1 MRNPVAAVG
10 VVAAL
15 TIGGCWWRPRRFNPT
30 LAGAAADQGAFA
42 AAYAE
47 CRQLY
52 ADGKLNSN
60 GQLASAGGAAAAGAT
75 TAAVGGA
82 AAAAAG
88 GWAGVAVASATVV
101 LLPFAAVA
109 GAWKLAKNKKNK
121 KERAAQQAAAGCL
134 IERGYPV
141 IGWVPVKDKAAVR
154 PAAAERR

>member
-1 MRNPVAAVG
+1 MRNCFTAAAVI
-10 VVAAL
+10 AAL
-15 TIGGCWWRPRRFNPT
+15 VTGGCSSRPRNFDPT
-30 LAGAAADQGAFA
+30 LAAAPADQAAFT

-47 CRQLY
+47 CRQLF

-134 IERGYPV
+134 IERGYSV
-141 IGWVPVKDKAAVR
+141 IGWVPAKKGAAPR